1 MVYFWEYQKL
11 SIPFGKIIFFFPC
24 MLKILSSFLE
34 LSDNNTQ
41 NYHVSIIYY
50 NAALEIT
57 QKQGTKQTDRSI

>member
-1 MVYFWEYQKL
+1 
-11 SIPFGKIIFFFPC
+11 